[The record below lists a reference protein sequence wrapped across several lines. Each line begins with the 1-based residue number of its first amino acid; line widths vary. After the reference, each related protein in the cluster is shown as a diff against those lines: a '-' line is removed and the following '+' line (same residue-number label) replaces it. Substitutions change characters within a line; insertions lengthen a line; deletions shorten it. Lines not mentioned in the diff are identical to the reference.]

1 MSYPNLLHISV
12 FLPQRCPSK
21 SMLLQP
27 TWSQLHHKTHDHESG
42 VIFTS
47 LGRGMSEDSLWKL
60 WFITHPAPWWWGTNT
75 GHRGTSDSVPAF
87 SLFTQLCIKPYI
99 FIVRASK
106 LYKETLE
113 YHYYTKRSF
122 LLIGTPVSLAA
133 LSQGITRS
141 RWSHNTRNTMP
152 ARQNPELWQIKIVKN
167 LWHEAY

>member
-1 MSYPNLLHISV
+1 MISAAPQDSWPWV
-12 FLPQRCPSK
+12 RCYIHLPGKRDEWR
-21 SMLLQP
+21 QP
-27 TWSQLHHKTHDHESG
+27 L
-42 VIFTS
+42 
-47 LGRGMSEDSLWKL
+47 KL
-60 WFITHPAPWWWGTNT
+60 CFITHPAPWWWGTNT